1 MNERD
6 TSIDLLRGLA
16 IFTMIAANMA
26 AHSLEEP
33 HALYVRIYGSLAAP
47 LFIFLSGMMVS
58 YTISVKGHPL
68 SYYLKRG
75 GLTLFIAAL
84 MDVFLWGTVPFTTF
98 DVLYVIGLAMPTI
111 YFFNRLNRILQLLFI
126 ALIFG
131 TTPFL
136 QYQFGYA
143 AYPTELAV
151 SDVTGLA
158 EFQAVPILKQLL
170 VDGWFPL
177 FPWMGVAFL
186 GAFIGSLRLKI
197 SVERFTKMLLG
208 AGLTSMI
215 IGIGLWFYFNPE
227 MVVNTGFIE
236 TPHSNNLYQIL
247 LSREGYSEL
256 FYPPTLYYLLT
267 FLGFILISVP
277 VMKRFQGLGI
287 LQPLQV
293 FGRSSLLVYILHTA
307 FIVFIF
313 NQLNTYS
320 LTQFVLLYLAHAS
333 VLWLIC
339 FGVQSF
345 KKGKKFPFIVNFI
358 FGG

>member
-6 TSIDLLRGLA
+6 TSIDLLRGIA

-58 YTISVKGHPL
+58 YTISVKGHPF

-75 GLTLFIAAL
+75 GLTLLIASC
-84 MDVFLWGTVPFTTF
+84 MDVFLWGIVPFTTF
-98 DVLYVIGLAMPTI
+98 DVLYVIGLAMPAI
-111 YFFNRLNRILQLLFI
+111 YFFNRLNRLLQLLFI

-131 TTPFL
+131 ITPFL

-143 AYPTELAV
+143 AYPTELGV
-151 SDVTGLA
+151 LELTGIGALQ
-158 EFQAVPILKQLL
+158 EVPILKQLF

-186 GAFIGSLRLKI
+186 GAFIGSLKQKI
-197 SVERFTKMLLG
+197 SPERFAKILLG

-215 IGIGLWFYFNPE
+215 FGIGLWFYVNPE

-236 TPHSNNLYQIL
+236 TAHSNNLYQFL

-267 FLGFILISVP
+267 FLGFILISLP
-277 VMKRFQGLGI
+277 VMKRFQSVGL

-293 FGRSSLLVYILHTA
+293 FGKSSLLVYILHTT

-313 NQLNTYS
+313 NQLDTYS
-320 LTQFVLLYLAHAS
+320 LGQFVLLYLAHAI

-339 FGVQSF
+339 FGVQTF